1 MDNRVRQNRSAVLDA
16 RSAPRRGER
25 PYPVANQS
33 RPLRRFLAGPF
44 QGSKPRI
51 DHRVR
56 QNRGAVLD
64 ARSAPRRGERPYPVA
79 NQSRPLRR
87 FLAGPFQGSKPRID
101 HRVRQNRGAVLDA
114 RSAPRRAATR
124 VRQSAVI
131 KSFFTGLFSTIRV
144 SNSLN
149 SSLQSLRG
157 DAAEEPV
164 LSIRGAVKTL
174 GSWRALDG
182 VDLDLYAGEILVLLG
197 PNGAGKSTLLGGA
210 CGRLPLDA
218 GEVSLFGRSPR
229 RDASVRSKLGF
240 VPQHLAVYPYLSV
253 RENLEIIG
261 RMMGVRRRDLEQR
274 VKEAMS
280 WAGLTERAGDT
291 TETLSGGMRRRLN
304 IVASLMHHPAV
315 VLLDEPTVG
324 VDMGARERVHE
335 MLRRLRT
342 SGLGM
347 LLTTHD
353 LSQAED
359 LADRV
364 AFMVDGKVVLVGS
377 SR

>member
-1 MDNRVRQNRSAVLDA
+1 
-16 RSAPRRGER
+16 
-25 PYPVANQS
+25 
-33 RPLRRFLAGPF
+33 
-44 QGSKPRI
+44 
-51 DHRVR
+51 
-56 QNRGAVLD
+56 
-64 ARSAPRRGERPYPVA
+64 
-79 NQSRPLRR
+79 
-87 FLAGPFQGSKPRID
+87 
-101 HRVRQNRGAVLDA
+101 
-114 RSAPRRAATR
+114 
-124 VRQSAVI
+124 VI
-131 KSFFTGLFSTIRV
+131 ESFFTGLFSTIRV

-149 SSLQSLRG
+149 SSLQSLPG
-157 DAAEEPV
+157 DAAEDPV

-182 VDLDLYAGEILVLLG
+182 VDLDLFAGEILVLLG

-261 RMMGVRRRDLEQR
+261 RMMGVSRRDLEQR
-274 VKEAMS
+274 VQEAMT

-324 VDMGARERVHE
+324 VDMDARERVHE

-364 AFMVDGKVVLVGS
+364 AFMVDGKVVLVGRPADLIQEEFRDMKELKITLRQKPDTAGS
-377 SR
+377 TLLQGLDLRPAKGHITWTGPVDGDLAHVGELTTRLEQAGLATAEVRVREPGLEGVLLRLTGEELRP